1 MNNKLA
7 LSLAKEIRRTW
18 KEKEKYDSLLYEK
31 IVQLKLKV
39 DNVINS
45 AKKEIERKLER
56 PIFTS
61 ENYIELT
68 EDNDLK
74 LPN

>member
-68 EDNDLK
+68 EDNNLK

>member
-18 KEKEKYDSLLYEK
+18 EEKYDSLLYEK

-61 ENYIELT
+61 ENYTELT